1 LLLAHSLANTSEDYP
16 GLPPVFHVETVKN
29 LNDQHDQAHGLGRKS
44 LTSSPSTLYTADR
57 GALLN
62 ELYIASAASSRYCDS
77 LLIASSDQRLRH
89 SQAALKPHPGEE
101 PLLSGAPGTAFYAAD
116 GRLGLALSGHT
127 KEMLGCAGDMSD
139 SAKFMLAGWNSL
151 KTSRTH
157 IHTYIHTYT
166 YLYSQT
172 RKPNAAK
179 FMLAGQPVLLLDT
192 LCPISYPPPCAPNSR
207 SLTQSPVGR

>member
-1 LLLAHSLANTSEDYP
+1 LILPHSLANTSEDCP
-16 GLPPVFHVETVKN
+16 GLPPVFHVSRQKIQKII
-29 LNDQHDQAHGLGRKS
+29 LHGQARPRPKS
-44 LTSSPSTLYTADR
+44 LTSSPSTLHTADR

-101 PLLSGAPGTAFYAAD
+101 SLLSGAPGTAFYAAD

-139 SAKFMLAGWNSL
+139 SAKFMLAGWCTSL
-151 KTSRTH
+151 KPYTNRHTDTYRHTH
-157 IHTYIHTYT
+157 ASCMHAYMYIYIHTPT
-166 YLYSQT
+166 PT
-172 RKPNAAK
+172 IPRP
-179 FMLAGQPVLLLDT
+179 DT
-192 LCPISYPPPCAPNSR
+192 PTLQSLCLQLGAPP
-207 SLTQSPVGR
+207 